1 MAATYTYLL
10 KLSYLSFSQALTKRR
25 QRLCLAASKL
35 EQMRRGGRRGYILR
49 GSDHPFPKW
58 LYTAT
63 AEAKPSDLPSISR
76 CSHPVSVSSTAEELQ
91 KSLTILVDSDL
102 YGPFADIVAN
112 RASTKSPVPK
122 FASNRFPAP
131 SRDSRHGRSGYLPV
145 TWSWGRLDRV
155 ARKCNWAD
163 K

>member
-1 MAATYTYLL
+1 VLGGIEAGTNASRREAGLHPPRL
-10 KLSYLSFSQALTKRR
+10 GSSFSQVAVHRDRRSKAINSSRPRRSLAALT
-25 QRLCLAASKL
+25 
-35 EQMRRGGRRGYILR
+35 
-49 GSDHPFPKW
+49 
-58 LYTAT
+58 
-63 AEAKPSDLPSISR
+63 
-76 CSHPVSVSSTAEELQ
+76 VSSTAEELQ

-112 RASTKSPVPK
+112 RGFTASTKSPVPK